1 MFRTNLKIAIRN
13 IAKHKYFSLITAF
26 GLALGMSV
34 SLLLISFYS
43 YVSSFDDFHA
53 QKERIYRVIS
63 TREKEGTK
71 KGFASAPSALKNKLE
86 DESGDIREITRINA
100 SFHGDVVTDKIDIPI
115 EGYYVDANFF
125 SVFDFEMTRG
135 NPVNALLKPNSIV
148 LTESVARKLEVSG
161 DLLGKIFEIDGLGN
175 FEVTGIIKDQK
186 QTHFMFEALV
196 SFSTLPPKIQGEESY
211 PDQWTS
217 YTNQYIYLL
226 VDDPSNKEN
235 IQRLLNGIANKVN
248 SQSNDTKVMF
258 NLQAL
263 GDITPGPDLENS
275 LGPDSDNTLIVVFGT
290 ICLLILLPACF
301 NYANLSIARTLKRSK
316 EIGLRKTL
324 GGAKMQIFAQFITE
338 TVAIVVLALI
348 GAVLIFLMIRPEF
361 EDMMPGSWLDLSLT
375 WQMLVMFLLFAVAT
389 GFLTGVVPALYFA
402 GLNPIQALKGKSN
415 AKGFSRMRARKV
427 LIVFQFALSFC
438 FIVLLIVFSRQ
449 YRSNLNFDYGFNTN
463 NILDVKLQGVNHAI
477 LRSEFS
483 RIHAVQ
489 DVSMSSDILG
499 LSYSSTFARERTG
512 VDSLKVFQLFCDPHY
527 VNNMGLHLVAGKNFP
542 TDLVQRE
549 RHILVNEEFLRAR
562 QIMHP
567 NEALGRT
574 FIVEGKELE
583 VIGVL
588 KNFHFAP
595 LQEPIKSFFL
605 RTDPS
610 HYSYANL
617 KVASNDMHATLA
629 DMEKKWSALSARKFD
644 GRFFDDEMEEMYH
657 FYTALIKMIG
667 FLGLVAISITL
678 LGLLGMV
685 IYMIEPRKKEVGV
698 RKVFGANEASITLL
712 LSRDFLTLM
721 AWSIGFAI
729 PVSTLLIDDFLSELQ
744 YYRIS
749 LNVWDILV
757 SLVIFLSIGL
767 GTIASQTRKA
777 ARANPIDALRYE

>member
-1 MFRTNLKIAIRN
+1 
-13 IAKHKYFSLITAF
+13 
-26 GLALGMSV
+26 MSV

-53 QKERIYRVIS
+53 QKENICRVIT
-63 TREKEGTK
+63 TREQEGTK
-71 KGFASAPSALKNKLE
+71 EEFASAPAILKNKLQ
-86 DESGDIREITRINA
+86 DESRGIRELTRINA
-100 SFHGDVVTDKIDIPI
+100 SFHGDAVSDKINIPI
-115 EGYYVDANFF
+115 SGYYVDSNFF
-125 SVFDFEMTRG
+125 SVFDFEMTQG
-135 NPVNALLKPNSIV
+135 NRVNALAKPNSIV
-148 LTESVARKLEVSG
+148 LTESVAKKLEVSG
-161 DLLGKIFEIDGLGN
+161 DLLGKILEIDGLGN
-175 FEVTGIIKDQK
+175 FEVTGIIKDEK
-186 QTHFMFEALV
+186 RTHFMFEALV
-196 SFSTLPPKIQGEESY
+196 SFNTLPPKIQGEESH

-226 VDDPSNKEN
+226 VDDSSDKES
-235 IQRLLNGIANKVN
+235 IQGSLDRIATHAN
-248 SQSNDTKVMF
+248 SQSKDAKVSF
-258 NLQAL
+258 KLQAL

-275 LGPDSDNTLIVVFGT
+275 MGPDTDHTLIAVFAT

-301 NYANLSIARTLKRSK
+301 NYANLSIARALKRSK

-324 GGAKMQIFAQFITE
+324 GGAKMQIFVQFITE
-338 TVAIVVLALI
+338 TVAIVVIALM
-348 GAVLIFLMIRPEF
+348 GAVLIFMVIRPEF

-375 WQMLVMFLLFAVAT
+375 WEMLIMFLLFAVAT

-415 AKGFSRMRARKV
+415 AKGFSRMRVRRV

-449 YRSNLNFDYGFNTN
+449 YRYNLNFDYGFNTD
-463 NILDVKLQGVNHAI
+463 NILDVQLQGVNHS
-477 LRSEFS
+477 LFRSEFS
-483 RIHAVQ
+483 RLTAVQ
-489 DVSMSSDILG
+489 DVSMSSGILG
-499 LSYSSTFARERTG
+499 LSYSSTFARERTNA
-512 VDSLKVFQLFCDPHY
+512 DSLKVFQLFCDPHY
-527 VNNMGLHLVAGKNFP
+527 VNNMGLQLVAGHNFP
-542 TDLVQRE
+542 NDPAPGE

-562 QIMHP
+562 QITHP
-567 NEALGRT
+567 GEALGRI
-574 FIVEGKELE
+574 FMVEGKELE

-595 LQEPIKSFFL
+595 LQVPIKSFFL
-605 RTDPS
+605 RTDPL

-617 KVASNDMHATLA
+617 KVASHDMHATRA
-629 DMEKKWSALSARKFD
+629 GMEKIWRTLSARKFE
-644 GRFFDDEMEEMYH
+644 GRFFDDEMEEVYH

-685 IYMIEPRKKEVGV
+685 IYMIEPRKKEVGI
-698 RKVFGANEASITLL
+698 RKVFGANEASITYL

-721 AWSIGFAI
+721 AWAIGFAI
-729 PVSTLLIDDFLSELQ
+729 PISTFLIDDFLSELQ

-749 LNVWDILV
+749 LNVWDILA
-757 SLVIFLSIGL
+757 SLVIFLSIGV

-777 ARANPIDALRYE
+777 ARANPVDALRYE